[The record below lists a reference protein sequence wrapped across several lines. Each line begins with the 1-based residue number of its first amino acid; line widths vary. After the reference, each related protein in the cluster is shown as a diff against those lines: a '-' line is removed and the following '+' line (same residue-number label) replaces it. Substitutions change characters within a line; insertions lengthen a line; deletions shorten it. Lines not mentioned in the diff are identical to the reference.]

1 MVFLSF
7 KRTFTCPKHRSDC
20 KPGGRYAGRPN
31 ILHLN
36 KAHTLHQLDKIPNRD
51 RSSNSV
57 RPSLKTVNHPGREI
71 QLQDDICKLK
81 TTVGLKDAVYLLK
94 TPLLQR

>member
-1 MVFLSF
+1 MFLSF
-7 KRTFTCPKHRSDC
+7 KRTFACSKHRSDC

-31 ILHLN
+31 VLHLN
-36 KAHTLHQLDKIPNRD
+36 KANTLHQPDKIPNWD

-57 RPSLKTVNHPGREI
+57 RPSLKTVNYPGREI

-81 TTVGLKDAVYLLK
+81 TSVELKDAVYLPK
-94 TPLLQR
+94 APLLQR